1 MSAVVEQGKSSR
13 GARERI
19 LIAAYE
25 LFSRK
30 GVRAVGIDEIIAR
43 SGVARMTLY
52 RHFASKEELALAFLE
67 RREDMWTTGW
77 LQTEVARGASDPREQ
92 LLLIFDVFGAW
103 FRSPTFEGCSF
114 INVMLENSDPL
125 DTLRQASVVH
135 LAVIRVFL
143 EDLAGRAG
151 VKDVEDF
158 ARKWHL
164 LMKGSIVAAAE
175 GDLDAA
181 RRAREI
187 GAILLSQESSV
198 RID

>member
-1 MSAVVEQGKSSR
+1 VVVEQERSSR

-19 LIAAYE
+19 LAAAYE

-30 GVRAVGIDEIIAR
+30 GVRAVGIDEIIVR

-52 RHFASKEELALAFLE
+52 RHFASKEDLALAFLE
-67 RREDMWTTGW
+67 RREDIWTRGW
-77 LQTEVARGASDPREQ
+77 LKNEVERGASDPREQ

-125 DTLRQASVVH
+125 DALHQASVDH
-135 LAVIRVFL
+135 LTVIRSFL
-143 EDLAGRAG
+143 EDLARRAG
-151 VKDVEDF
+151 VKNVEDF

-164 LMKGSIVAAAE
+164 LMKGAIVAATE

-181 RRAREI
+181 GRAREI
-187 GAILLSQESSV
+187 GAILLGQESGAG
-198 RID
+198 ID

>member
-1 MSAVVEQGKSSR
+1 MAVEQAKFSR

-19 LIAAYE
+19 LVAAYD

-30 GVRAVGIDEIIAR
+30 GVRSVGIDEIIAR

-67 RREDMWTTGW
+67 RREDIWTRGW
-77 LQTEVARGASDPREQ
+77 LKSEVERRATDPREQ
-92 LLLIFDVFGAW
+92 LLLIFDVFGTW

-125 DTLRQASVVH
+125 DPLHQASVVH
-135 LAVIRVFL
+135 LAVIRTFL
-143 EDLAGRAG
+143 EDLARRAG
-151 VKDVEDF
+151 VSDVEDF

-164 LMKGSIVAAAE
+164 LMKGSIVAATE
-175 GDLDAA
+175 GDPDAA
-181 RRAREI
+181 RRAQEI
-187 GAILLSQESSV
+187 GGLLLSQESGV
-198 RID
+198 GTD

>member
-1 MSAVVEQGKSSR
+1 
-13 GARERI
+13 
-19 LIAAYE
+19 
-25 LFSRK
+25 
-30 GVRAVGIDEIIAR
+30 
-43 SGVARMTLY
+43 MTLY

-67 RREDMWTTGW
+67 RREDIWTRGW
-77 LQTEVARGASDPREQ
+77 LKNEVERGASDPREQ

-125 DTLRQASVVH
+125 DALHQASVDH
-135 LAVIRVFL
+135 LTVIRSFL
-143 EDLAGRAG
+143 EDLARRAG
-151 VKDVEDF
+151 VKNVEDF

-164 LMKGSIVAAAE
+164 LMKGAIVAATE

-187 GAILLSQESSV
+187 GAILLGQESGAG
-198 RID
+198 ID